1 MRSPVLPAIAQRW
14 NLPDGV
20 EVYGGG
26 GDAVVQTASMG
37 ITRPGDVGVTVG
49 TAGVVAAVS
58 PVCPDNATGSIQVSC
73 YNAPGM
79 WHVMGVSLSAAAGL
93 QWLADILNQA
103 PSAHEVS
110 FPALIDLAKD
120 VPAGADGLLF
130 LPYLAGERS
139 PNYAPAASGAFVGLL
154 RMHGLGHL
162 VRAVIEGALLNMREI
177 LEIFTAHGIRCE
189 RIVASGG
196 ATRDPFWLQTMADV
210 FGTEVVTM
218 TGSSEGGAYGAA
230 LVAGVGAGTWTSF
243 DDVYDTLEVSARF
256 LPDSATAQRYSRI
269 YSGYRNLFGDLAAV
283 YDDIKTARGNE

>member
-1 MRSPVLPAIAQRW
+1 MTVVRTGHERGITTLTLDSPATRNALSAVLVGELADALTRCGK
-14 NLPDGV
+14 DADV
-20 EVYGGG
+20 R
-26 GDAVVQTASMG
+26 AVVLTH
-37 ITRPGDVGVTVG
+37 
-49 TAGVVAAVS
+49 
-58 PVCPDNATGSIQVSC
+58 TGNTFC
-73 YNAPGM
+73 
-79 WHVMGVSLSAAAGL
+79 
-93 QWLADILNQA
+93 
-103 PSAHEVS
+103 
-110 FPALIDLAKD
+110 
-120 VPAGADGLLF
+120 AGADLRD
-130 LPYLAGERS
+130 P
-139 PNYAPAASGAFVGLL
+139 PPPDAFVGLL

-256 LPDSATAQRYSRI
+256 LPDSATAQRYTRI
-269 YSGYRNLFGDLAAV
+269 YSGYRKLFGHLGDV
-283 YDDIKTARGNE
+283 YGDIATARGDG